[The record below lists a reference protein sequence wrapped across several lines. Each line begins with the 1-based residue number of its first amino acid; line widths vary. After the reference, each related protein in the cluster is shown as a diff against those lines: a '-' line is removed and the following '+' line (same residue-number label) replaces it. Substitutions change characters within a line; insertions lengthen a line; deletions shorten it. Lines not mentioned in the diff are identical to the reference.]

1 MSTPKWLFPL
11 IFKRDVLQVADP
23 AMASFK
29 TSKHFR
35 SFPENP
41 HIFEGPFWDIS
52 QHQWHKLAI
61 ASAPAAETAVH
72 SDPGSRHIPRPLK
85 GPGST
90 SCFSDDSLMPKS
102 DCFSYKRTSMNNE
115 FMNASYNSPL
125 RLTNCLTV
133 SCSPSPSACLQQ
145 LLHLLGITQV
155 FGCHPCCLQSLLIA
169 CWWRTYQSKAKEINF
184 FNGFS
189 TLIHQEHP
197 FFPVSSLT
205 PIQTQV
211 ISLASLF
218 PIVFSHFSIFPVYS
232 THQKLVPK
240 AFPMIPYIHLHLC
253 LVKSPRQ
260 PQHGLKIPR
269 HSWINEKNPKP
280 EAVATWERP

>member
-1 MSTPKWLFPL
+1 MNLWMLRIIHPC
-11 IFKRDVLQVADP
+11 VLQTVSLWCRKA
-23 AMASFK
+23 
-29 TSKHFR
+29 
-35 SFPENP
+35 P
-41 HIFEGPFWDIS
+41 HP
-52 QHQWHKLAI
+52 
-61 ASAPAAETAVH
+61 APACNN
-72 SDPGSRHIPRPLK
+72 S
-85 GPGST
+85 ST
-90 SCFSDDSLMPKS
+90 SWASPKS
-102 DCFSYKRTSMNNE
+102 LAATRAACR
-115 FMNASYNSPL
+115 AS
-125 RLTNCLTV
+125 
-133 SCSPSPSACLQQ
+133 
-145 LLHLLGITQV
+145 
-155 FGCHPCCLQSLLIA
+155 SLPVDGEY
-169 CWWRTYQSKAKEINF
+169 YQEINF

-232 THQKLVPK
+232 THQNLVPK
-240 AFPMIPYIHLHLC
+240 AFPKIPYIHLHLC

-280 EAVATWERP
+280 EAVATRNVPKKPTSTHGQDWKVCSKMSHQPDKYWNWWWLWYSKWNAILATPCTKKWNLKWRMHSHQIRYLVRTHTAEWENVGR